1 MTVWESLRSAAALA
15 IQGQNET
22 VMAAGEVTDDNH
34 RVVLIKV
41 SGLFNQLAQEVF
53 RELERLEPDD
63 DEDGS

>member
-1 MTVWESLRSAAALA
+1 MSVWVSLRSAAALA

-22 VMAAGEVTDDNH
+22 VLAAGDVTDDKH
-34 RVVLIKV
+34 RSVLIKV

-63 DEDGS
+63 DDS